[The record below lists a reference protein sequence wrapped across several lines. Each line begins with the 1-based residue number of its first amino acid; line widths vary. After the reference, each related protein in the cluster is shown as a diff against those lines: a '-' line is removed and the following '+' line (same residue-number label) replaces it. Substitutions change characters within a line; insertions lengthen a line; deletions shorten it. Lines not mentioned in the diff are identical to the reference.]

1 MCINVKSVHHLGSAG
16 KGGKIKREPG
26 QVNANSSKSR
36 LSSTS
41 VTSASRYCFKSLIVK
56 FG

>member
-26 QVNANSSKSR
+26 QVNANPSKSR

-41 VTSASRYCFKSLIVK
+41 VTSASRYCFKSLIVI